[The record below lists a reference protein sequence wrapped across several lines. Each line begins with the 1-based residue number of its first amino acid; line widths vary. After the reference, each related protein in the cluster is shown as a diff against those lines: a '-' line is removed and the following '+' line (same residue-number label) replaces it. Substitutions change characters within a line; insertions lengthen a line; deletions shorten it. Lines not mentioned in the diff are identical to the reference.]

1 MEDKKQLDM
10 NTLLG
15 SLGQMMNQ
23 ARPTEW
29 WHNLVFPE
37 VIDFSVNKLINFAKS
52 ALFTKALAD
61 DKLVVYDVSY
71 DDNTSELIHWP
82 KLQNFIDEL
91 TNVKLVYNYQ
101 CNYLSIKFYVSSDSA
116 FQIIENTDAA
126 YSFNNRI
133 DLVTTNKEMLDYF
146 NKNKSSFWVS
156 K

>member
-1 MEDKKQLDM
+1 M
-10 NTLLG
+10 
-15 SLGQMMNQ
+15 
-23 ARPTEW
+23 
-29 WHNLVFPE
+29 
-37 VIDFSVNKLINFAKS
+37 
-52 ALFTKALAD
+52 AD